1 MKKLNWQILL
11 GLILVLVSAILY
23 YIHYLIFRDVQHI
36 FIYMLG
42 DIAFLPIEVL
52 LVTLIIDRVLSVR
65 EKKTMLEKLN
75 MVIGAFFSEAG
86 LKLIYLFKEFD
97 LNAAVIKKDLA
108 DIGKW
113 KDKDFLKQSGKID
126 KYKCNINSKQ
136 GNLDELKAFLSQ
148 RRAFLLRL
156 LENPNLLEHESF
168 TALLWAVFH
177 LTEELEYRN
186 SFKDLPDTD
195 HNHLSGDI
203 KRAYLLVI
211 KEYLAYI
218 KHLKTNYPYLFSLA
232 ARTNPFNDEAS
243 PIVNN

>member
-11 GLILVLVSAILY
+11 GLILALLSAALYLV
-23 YIHYLIFRDVQHI
+23 HYFIFRDVHHI
-36 FIYMLG
+36 FLYLIG

-52 LVTLIIDRVLSVR
+52 FVTLIIDRVLSVR

-75 MVIGAFFSEAG
+75 MVIGAFFSEVG
-86 LKLIYLFKEFD
+86 LKLIYLFEEFD
-97 LNAAVIKKDLA
+97 LNVAAIKRDLA
-108 DIGKW
+108 GIDKW
-113 KDKDFLKQSGKID
+113 KDKDFLRQSGKMD

-136 GNLDELKAFLSQ
+136 GDLEILKAFLSQ
-148 RRAFLLRL
+148 KRTFLLRL

-186 SFKDLPDTD
+186 SFNYLPDSD
-195 HNHLSGDI
+195 YNHLSIDI
-203 KRAYLLVI
+203 KRAYLLII

-232 ARTNPFNDEAS
+232 SRTNPFNDEAS

>member
-11 GLILVLVSAILY
+11 GLILALLSAALY
-23 YIHYLIFRDVQHI
+23 FVHYLIFRDVHHI
-36 FIYMLG
+36 FLYLIG
-42 DIAFLPIEVL
+42 DLAFLPIEVL
-52 LVTLIIDRVLSVR
+52 FVTLIIDRVLSVR

-75 MVIGAFFSEAG
+75 MVIGAFFSEVG
-86 LKLIYLFKEFD
+86 LKLIHLFEEFD
-97 LNAAVIKKDLA
+97 LNVAAIKRDLA
-108 DIGKW
+108 GIDKW
-113 KDKDFLKQSGKID
+113 KDKDFLRQSGKMD
-126 KYKCNINSKQ
+126 KYKCNINSRQ
-136 GNLDELKAFLSQ
+136 GDLEILKTFLSQ
-148 RRAFLLRL
+148 KRTFLLRL

-186 SFKDLPDTD
+186 SFNYLPDSD
-195 HNHLSGDI
+195 HNHLSVDI
-203 KRAYLLVI
+203 KRAYLLII

-232 ARTNPFNDEAS
+232 SRTNPFNDEAS